1 VVTAPFVGFAAP
13 AAAHTTSATK
23 TENAPSTVR
32 RTASKAPHHTVG
44 ASAAKKRA
52 IAVATMTAAVKEK
65 QHVSSNC
72 KQSILSL
79 LKLKIAENMKLMKA
93 EMAMIRM
100 MELSIQPASSPN
112 SNSSSYD
119 SDGAYKEMGDGMG
132 VINHREKL
140 LPTAAAPMTL
150 QEDEDMVK
158 SLMDLSNQHIQLC
171 RNFEDRFNEEL
182 FREAPVATSASAFD
196 TDDNTEV
203 VIRSAGVMARTPP

>member
-1 VVTAPFVGFAAP
+1 
-13 AAAHTTSATK
+13 
-23 TENAPSTVR
+23 
-32 RTASKAPHHTVG
+32 
-44 ASAAKKRA
+44 
-52 IAVATMTAAVKEK
+52 
-65 QHVSSNC
+65 
-72 KQSILSL
+72 
-79 LKLKIAENMKLMKA
+79 
-93 EMAMIRM
+93 MAMIRM
-100 MELSIQPASSPN
+100 IELSIQPASSSN

-132 VINHREKL
+132 VINHREKQ
-140 LPTAAAPMTL
+140 LPAAAAPMTL